1 MADYAVV
8 AFLRGPREG
17 ATIRIRRRRHV
28 TIKRRFKL
36 NHIKPAALEALL
48 KKATSNFPAFAV
60 KLGKVYSFR
69 KEGKFTQYLKVRPNR
84 DLLKVHR
91 GMVRAL
97 GKSIVTRE
105 PQFEGRNFVPHMTLR
120 YQAAKPIKRWSGLPK
135 SMCLRSLYLL
145 EEVDYKKYLWKV
157 RRSYDLRPA

>member
-17 ATIRIRRRRHV
+17 TTIRIRRRRHV

-36 NHIKPAALEALL
+36 KHIRPATLEALL
-48 KKATSNFPAFAV
+48 KKATSNFPAFTI
-60 KLGKVYSFR
+60 KLGKVDSFR
-69 KEGKFTQYLKVRPNR
+69 KEGKFTQYLEVRPNR

-91 GMVRAL
+91 EIVRAL
-97 GKSIVTRE
+97 GKGIVTRE

-120 YQAAKPIKRWSGLPK
+120 YQATKPTKRWSGLPK
-135 SMCLRSLYLL
+135 SMRIRSLYLL
-145 EEVDYKKYLWKV
+145 EEVDYKRYLWKV
-157 RRSYDLRPA
+157 RKRYDLRQA